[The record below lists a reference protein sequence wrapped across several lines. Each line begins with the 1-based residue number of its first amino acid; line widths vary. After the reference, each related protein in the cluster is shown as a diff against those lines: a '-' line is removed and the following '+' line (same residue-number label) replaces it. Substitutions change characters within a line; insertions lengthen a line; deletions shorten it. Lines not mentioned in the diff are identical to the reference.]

1 MGVYNLWKLLAAA
14 GRNVEI
20 TSLRG
25 LRVAIDVSIWMIKL
39 LHGMS
44 NAGVNYENVHLIGI
58 LKRIMFLL
66 ENGIKPVFVFDGPAP
81 ELKRQTL
88 IKRAQQRQQYNINLQ
103 KLAEKYVVK
112 LIEKGY
118 DITQQNNQELI
129 EEIVFEDESE
139 SQLPPEEQEI
149 IDQQNHDILNLQ
161 FAYLKG
167 TIEGFHNFDLQTK
180 EEIIEQLIE
189 ERQGQ
194 YADDQNFSLKRFL
207 MEADQKEKIKQ
218 IRIEAVKQIETLR
231 VEKILEQYNDKESE
245 LLREYLNNNEDL
257 IIKMGQF
264 GVNNIYVYLQDQEK
278 RQELV
283 KMLYGQKK
291 KPKRKL
297 KDYEIENEHLKNIRE
312 ALRRRYHEKL
322 NEEIIPEN
330 QNQIEN
336 QDVEDLMDKYDC
348 FDLDLIEQKM
358 DEEYRQLQ
366 QIKEDSKSQQIQPYT
381 QINNQENIQ
390 DIQNIKQTQQ
400 EVINNQQ
407 DNQNNIS
414 EKDDETNSSD
424 NDSDSDNLF
433 INQIQNQQIQ
443 NSSNFNSNSKI
454 NQESINQK
462 SLPKQYSLKEDLNNK
477 NNFLSQDIQQQF
489 LDLNPKQQNEIQ
501 QIKPKIQQNNI
512 QNPNQIITDEQIDLL
527 FTQADNNG
535 EELDAQEMIENIRK
549 NQNLQSLDSTTMQ
562 QKFEDIR
569 LLLALF
575 GIPWIIAPGEAEAQC
590 AYLQQNGLVDCV
602 ITEDSDVFLF
612 GATKVLKG
620 FFESKNSL
628 VYYDTQYI
636 KQDLGLNRDQ
646 LIYLALFLGSDY
658 TLGIKG
664 VGIVNAMEIVEV
676 FDNIDALKRFTS
688 WASKADVLLENASS
702 HYENIPEK
710 ERIYKEFHKNYK
722 KYWELPSDFPNIEV
736 INEYKKPRVDE
747 SLEQFTWGKPAVEK
761 IIEFCQQQLRYSQE
775 RIEETIKI
783 PFQKIIQKEDQTKI
797 TDFFRVTSKIA
808 IINSRRINQVVLN
821 LNQPDQSRQNVQE
834 KKKRK
839 MLQQIKK
846 IPDKRRDD
854 SYDSSNINL
863 DQFKFKKSLKKI

>member
-14 GRNVEI
+14 GRNVDI
-20 TSLRG
+20 ASLRG
-25 LRVAIDVSIWMIKL
+25 LRVAIDVSIWMVKL
-39 LHGMS
+39 LHGMANS
-44 NAGVNYENVHLIGI
+44 GVNFENVHLIGI

-88 IKRAQQRQQYNINLQ
+88 IKRAQQRLQYNINLQ

-118 DITQQNNQELI
+118 DITQQNQEFI
-129 EEIVFEDESE
+129 EEIVFEDDSD
-139 SQLPPEEQEI
+139 SQLPPEEQQI

-167 TIEGFHNFDLQTK
+167 TTEGFHDLDLQTK

-194 YADDQNFSLKRFL
+194 DAEDQNISLKRFL
-207 MEADQKEKIKQ
+207 MYADQKEKIKQ

-231 VEKILEQYNDKESE
+231 IEKILEQYNDKESQ
-245 LLREYLNNNEDL
+245 LLREYLNKNEDL

-264 GVNNIYVYLQDQEK
+264 GVNNLYVYLQDQEK

-283 KMLYGQKK
+283 KLLYGQKK
-291 KPKRKL
+291 KPQRKL

-312 ALRRRYHEKL
+312 ALKRRYREKL
-322 NEEIIPEN
+322 NEEVVPEN
-330 QNQIEN
+330 PNQVE
-336 QDVEDLMDKYDC
+336 QEEVEDLMDKYDC

-366 QIKEDSKSQQIQPYT
+366 QMKEDSSSQQIQ
-381 QINNQENIQ
+381 QQCSFDNQENLQKVDQSQQESNKIEQ
-390 DIQNIKQTQQ
+390 DINLPQ
-400 EVINNQQ
+400 V
-407 DNQNNIS
+407 S
-414 EKDDETNSSD
+414 EKDDSHSSGSESESD
-424 NDSDSDNLF
+424 NVF
-433 INQIQNQQIQ
+433 VNQIQQKQFQ
-443 NSSNFNSNSKI
+443 NSSNHNSNSKL
-454 NQESINQK
+454 NQESIN
-462 SLPKQYSLKEDLNNK
+462 SNNLPKQYSLKEDLNNT
-477 NNFLSQDIQQQF
+477 NNFLSQDLQQQF
-489 LDLNPKQQNEIQ
+489 LDLNPKQQQEIPQ
-501 QIKPKIQQNNI
+501 KKPTVQQNNI
-512 QNPNQIITDEQIDLL
+512 QTNNQIITDEQIDQL

-535 EELDAQEMIENIRK
+535 EELDAYEMIDNIRR
-549 NQNLQSLDSTTMQ
+549 NQNLQSLDSATMQ

-569 LLLALF
+569 QLLALF
-575 GIPWIIAPGEAEAQC
+575 GIPWILAPGEAEAQC

-628 VYYDTQYI
+628 VYYDAQYI
-636 KQDLGLNRDQ
+636 KEDLGLNRDQ

-676 FDNIDALKRFTS
+676 FDNVEALKRFTS

-710 ERIYKEFHKNYK
+710 ERMYKELHKNYK

-736 INEYKKPRVDE
+736 INGYKKPRIDE

-761 IIEFCQQQLRYSQE
+761 IIEFCSQQLRYSQE
-775 RIEETIKI
+775 RVEETIKI
-783 PFQKIIQKEDQTKI
+783 PFQKIIQKEDQKKI

-821 LNQPDQSRQNVQE
+821 LNKPDQSRQNVQQ

-839 MLQQIKK
+839 LLDEVKRQ
-846 IPDKRRDD
+846 PDKRRDD
-854 SYDSSNINL
+854 SFDSSNIDL
-863 DQFKFKKSLKKI
+863 DQFKFKKSLKKQ